1 MEEKSEPEQPRR
13 RDPRGPTSEDA
24 FGRILGD
31 EWVPVEPGIYRL
43 ASDLSAEAE
52 RERRRAE
59 AEAEAL
65 DASLLDAIPGREE
78 KTEPTPP
85 QAPSE
90 SGRSWWRR
98 R

>member
-1 MEEKSEPEQPRR
+1 
-13 RDPRGPTSEDA
+13 
-24 FGRILGD
+24 
-31 EWVPVEPGIYRL
+31 VPVEPGIYRL
-43 ASDLSAEAE
+43 ATDLQAEAE

-65 DASLLDAIPGREE
+65 DASLLEAIPNREE
-78 KTEPTPP
+78 EAKPTTAQRPD
-85 QAPSE
+85 E